1 MRAKLGGVLILA
13 LIVLLAFPLSTYHV
27 KAAPKTITVPDDYS
41 TISAAIGNAS
51 QGDSIFVKSGVYYE
65 NPQITKSI
73 SLMAEDENTV
83 VVGAG
88 GEPRGVLGVF
98 TIAADNV
105 KISGFTITSFNYSS
119 STLYATGIMLDG
131 DNCTITDNN
140 IYNTYYGIFASVQS
154 QTLISGNSIMATLK
168 DGIRFCGGTR
178 NIISENNIVGNA
190 QSGIAIEGYT
200 NIISR
205 NNIDNNG
212 RGVGLGSSYS
222 IVFGNNVTGHV
233 GSGLYIAGSHNV
245 ISANYLSSNDY
256 GAYFTYYFASPSGN
270 KFYHNNFVSNE
281 YNVYFSSSPTVQF
294 WDDGY
299 PTGGNYW
306 DDYIGTD
313 VKSGAA
319 QNIDGSDG
327 IGDEPYTIAA
337 NNTDEYP
344 LVVPV
349 EIYGEAEPSMP
360 EPPVVN
366 PDTVVALWHFDEVES
381 NGVTPDATGN
391 NPAILGATVANESF
405 APVLTDGKV
414 GKALSFNGIEYA
426 YVPVSPS
433 LDTREEITISAWV
446 YVNEFKNVSYNVILV
461 ESARTAYSFPTRTVG
476 LAINGE
482 SSESGSGIP
491 QGALRGF
498 VLDDEKVFNEIVTT
512 EPVISLNKWT
522 QVMFTRSLATGM
534 HLYVDDAEQ
543 NVTVTSGVRNPTGA
557 IAGASE
563 IYIGHD
569 SFTILDEVS
578 VSNFAEV
585 STSPF
590 WMQWWFWAVVAG
602 GITLVGSALF
612 LLRMRQ
618 KKHM

>member
-1 MRAKLGGVLILA
+1 VR
-13 LIVLLAFPLSTYHV
+13 
-27 KAAPKTITVPDDYS
+27 AAPKTISVPDDYS
-41 TISAAIGNAS
+41 TISAAVGNAS
-51 QGDSIFVKSGVYYE
+51 QGDSILVKSGVYYE
-65 NPQITKSI
+65 NLQITKSI
-73 SLMAEDENTV
+73 SLIAEDENTV
-83 VVGAG
+83 VAGAG
-88 GEPRGVLGVF
+88 GEPRGVRSVF

-105 KISGFTITSFNYSS
+105 KISGFTITSLNYSS

-154 QTLISGNSIMATLK
+154 QTLISRNNITATLK

-200 NIISR
+200 NTISR
-205 NNIDNNG
+205 NNIVNNG
-212 RGVGLGSSYS
+212 RGIGLGSSYS
-222 IVFGNNVTGHV
+222 IIFGNNVTGHV
-233 GSGLYIAGSHNV
+233 GSGLYIPGSHNV
-245 ISANYLSSNDY
+245 ISANYLSNNDY
-256 GAYFTYYFASPSGN
+256 GAYFTFYFASPNSN
-270 KFYHNNFVSNE
+270 KFYHNNFVSND

-299 PTGGNYW
+299 PAGGNYW

-313 VKSGAA
+313 VKKGAA
-319 QNIDGSDG
+319 QNVDGGDG

-349 EIYGEAEPSMP
+349 EVSAEAEPAMP

-366 PDTVVALWHFDEVES
+366 PDTTVALWHFDEVGT

-391 NPAILGATVANESF
+391 NPAILGATVENESF

-446 YVNEFKNVSYNVILV
+446 YVNEFKNVSYNVVLT
-461 ESARTAYSFPTRTVG
+461 ESARTAETYPTRTVG

-482 SSESGSGIP
+482 SPESGNGIP

-498 VLDDEKVFNEIVTT
+498 VLDDKKVFNEIVTT
-512 EPVISLNKWT
+512 EPVSLNKWSY
-522 QVMFTRSLATGM
+522 VMFTRSLATGM
-534 HLYVDDAEQ
+534 HIYVDGVEQ

-585 STSPF
+585 PAPPL
-590 WMQWWFWAVVAG
+590 WMQWWFWAVVVAG
-602 GITLVGSALF
+602 IALVGSAVF

-618 KKHM
+618 KKQR